1 MKKSIFNF
9 NFFFSIPKKNYLNFK
24 ASNNFIS
31 SFQKL
36 ERLLQKENR
45 FNIH

>member
-9 NFFFSIPKKNYLNFK
+9 NAIPKKNHLNFK

-31 SFQKL
+31 SSQRL
-36 ERLLQKENR
+36 ERLLQKR
-45 FNIH
+45 IVSTMSQIK

>member
-9 NFFFSIPKKNYLNFK
+9 NAIPKKNHLNFK

-31 SFQKL
+31 SSQRETFA
-36 ERLLQKENR
+36 KENR
-45 FNIH
+45 FNYASN

>member
-9 NFFFSIPKKNYLNFK
+9 NAIPKKNHLNFK

-31 SFQKL
+31 SSQR
-36 ERLLQKENR
+36 ERLLQKNR
-45 FNIH
+45 FNYVSN